1 MNKLAVIALGGNALL
16 RDNET
21 GSIEDQEANATATLQ
36 GLIYF
41 INNGYQLVI
50 THGNG
55 PQVGNILMR
64 NDAGEQ
70 LWSIPAMPL
79 DICVADSQGGIGY
92 MIERCLRN
100 VLIENNLLRDVL
112 TLVTLVEVNQNDPV
126 FQNPTKRIG
135 KMVTAQEAEQ
145 LSAAKA
151 WKFKPDKKNE
161 LFYRRVVASP
171 MPLHIM
177 NHDVIAR
184 NARSGFIVIAVGGG
198 GVPVY
203 RDEAGRLR
211 TVDAVIDKDLAS
223 ALLAR
228 QIHADELYILTDVP
242 YIYLHYGTPRQQA
255 LRALD
260 YADAENYLSK
270 GEFGEGSMAPKVRA
284 AMQFIDNGGKQ
295 CVITDSANI
304 GKEGWGTRITRYY
317 NS

>member
-16 RDNET
+16 RDNES

-36 GLIYF
+36 GLLYF
-41 INNGYQLVI
+41 INKGYQLVI

-100 VLIENNLLRDVL
+100 VLVDNYVSREVL
-112 TLVTLVEVNQNDPV
+112 TLVTMVEVNQNDAV

-135 KMVTAQEAEQ
+135 KMVTASEANQ
-145 LSAAKA
+145 LSAAKG
-151 WKFKPDKKNE
+151 WQFKPDKKNE
-161 LFYRRVVASP
+161 SFFRRVVASP
-171 MPLHIM
+171 NPLKIM

-203 RDEAGRLR
+203 RDEAGLLR

-242 YIYLHYGTPRQQA
+242 YIYLHYGTPQQKA
-255 LRALD
+255 LKVLD
-260 YADAENYLSK
+260 YADAENHLSK

-304 GKEGWGTRITRYY
+304 GKEGWGTRITRHY